1 MNNYNNFKFKPKKL
15 KYNTDI
21 KTLDELHQNK
31 NLYFEKKK
39 LELKYKYEIKNKTV
53 DPEINIKLTN
63 EINNIENN
71 TEELNYYIKV
81 GPILIDYYSNN
92 NHSNETG
99 NMETLNSE
107 TNNLKNK
114 ISDKLIDLH
123 NKSKD
128 TRRVKKE
135 IQKRINK
142 NNFVKKN
149 NSILSYLTTNNT
161 QNEKTDEKTIA
172 PKNKQTL
179 FSKYLFLLN
188 ENTIAL
194 KQKHQNTMCTLCNI
208 EKTLII
214 SEGLLV
220 CMECGNSEHLIIES
234 EATNNRN
241 ATIEKPKYP
250 YKKLNHLIEKLN
262 QFQSKESINIPD
274 DIFEK
279 ITFEKNKKKIENI
292 NVNHI
297 KQILHKYRL
306 THLYEHVQYIY
317 CRYTKVQAPTLTRCE
332 EELIKKM
339 FRETE
344 IPFMKHRPNTRS
356 SFLNYSYV
364 INKILILINK
374 KEFLQYF
381 PLLKSKEKLKNQDTI
396 WQKIC
401 KDLNWKYV
409 PSF

>member
-39 LELKYKYEIKNKTV
+39 LELKYKYEIKNKTS
-53 DPEINIKLTN
+53 DPEINKKLTN

-71 TEELNYYIKV
+71 TEELDYYIKV
-81 GPILIDYYSNN
+81 GPIVIDYYSNN
-92 NHSNETG
+92 NHAVESGNTETI
-99 NMETLNSE
+99 NSE

-128 TRRVKKE
+128 NRRVKKE

-142 NNFVKKN
+142 NNFGKKN
-149 NSILSYLTTNNT
+149 NSILSYLTINNT
-161 QNEKTDEKTIA
+161 QNEKTDVKTVA

-179 FSKYLFLLN
+179 FGKYLFLLN
-188 ENTIAL
+188 ENTIAP

-234 EATNNRN
+234 EAPNHRN

-262 QFQSKESINIPD
+262 QFQSKESINISD
-274 DIFEK
+274 DVFEK

-317 CRYTKVQAPTLTRCE
+317 CRYTKVQAPTLTRNE

-344 IPFMKHRPNTRS
+344 IPFMKYRPNTRS

-364 INKILILINK
+364 IHKILILINK
-374 KEFLQYF
+374 TEFLQYF
-381 PLLKSKEKLKNQDTI
+381 PLLKSKEKLKNQDAI